1 MVLRGRE
8 ARDETIAVD
17 GSFARSSEKLRACI
31 ALIGRQTKRTFHCP
45 CRFRAVSAAL
55 RGTSRVRS
63 HLPRA
68 NYIRLR

>member
-31 ALIGRQTKRTFHCP
+31 ALIGRHNQENLPLPVPLALHC
-45 CRFRAVSAAL
+45 VELAAL
-55 RGTSRVRS
+55 EAICRKLTT
-63 HLPRA
+63 
-68 NYIRLR
+68 